1 MPAPRLSSAQR
12 ELEGIV
18 ADEVAE
24 LHGVAADSGDLE
36 PERDLLSF
44 ADQVQ
49 LVGGGYHR
57 RSHET
62 AAVFVGCDAQ
72 QLHWRTVRDGRA
84 RLRGFM
90 RGERCTL
97 TCGNAISARGGRA
110 EAE

>member
-12 ELEGIV
+12 EMEGIV

-24 LHGVAADSGDLE
+24 LYGVAADSGDLE

-62 AAVFVGCDAQ
+62 AAVFVGCHAE
-72 QLHWRTVRDGRA
+72 QLHRRTVRGGRG
-84 RLRGFM
+84 RLKGFM
-90 RGERCTL
+90 RGGGRTGM
-97 TCGNAISARGGRA
+97 CGNAVASR
-110 EAE
+110 

>member
-18 ADEVAE
+18 ADEVTE

-44 ADQVQ
+44 ANQVQ
-49 LVGGGYHR
+49 LVGCGYHR
-57 RSHET
+57 RSHE
-62 AAVFVGCDAQ
+62 AAAAFVGCDAE
-72 QLHWRTVRDGRA
+72 QLHRRTVRGGRA

-90 RGERCTL
+90 RGGRCTVI
-97 TCGNAISARGGRA
+97 CGNAISAP
-110 EAE
+110 